1 MTDFTP
7 EHPFQLHCQISITL
21 EPYVVDGCNF
31 QGLIIST
38 LPTNSE
44 KMNKIWEVRVSKSKN
59 IEWFDIELPNN
70 QGD

>member
-44 KMNKIWEVRVSKSKN
+44 KNEQNLRGKSVKIQKY
-59 IEWFDIELPNN
+59 
-70 QGD
+70 

>member
-44 KMNKIWEVRVSKSKN
+44 KMNKI
-59 IEWFDIELPNN
+59 
-70 QGD
+70 